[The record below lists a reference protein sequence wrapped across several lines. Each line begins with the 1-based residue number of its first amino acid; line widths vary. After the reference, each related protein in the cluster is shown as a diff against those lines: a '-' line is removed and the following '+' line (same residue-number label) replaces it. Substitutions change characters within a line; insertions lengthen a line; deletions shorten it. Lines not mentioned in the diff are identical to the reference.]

1 MVSYIFIVILS
12 SSEDSRMPDVR
23 GARAA
28 DRRRKEV
35 CKMAEDAENK
45 EIKEAADRLKN
56 YGWKNITDSDR
67 ETIMEY
73 AEEYMEF
80 LDMAKTERE
89 AVEVTRDLA
98 VSCGFRDIDTVE
110 RLQPG
115 DKVFGINREKS
126 VYLAVIG
133 REPLTEGFQAV
144 GAHIDAPRLDLKQNP
159 LYEDS
164 GLALLKT
171 HYYGGIKKYQWTTI
185 PLALHGVVVLTDGT
199 TVRVN
204 IGEDPEDP
212 VFLVTDLLPHLSAK
226 QNVRKVADGVPAE
239 KLNLMAGSIPLADA
253 DSENVKKNILA
264 ILKEK
269 YGMEEEDSA
278 APRSKRF
285 LL

>member
-1 MVSYIFIVILS
+1 
-12 SSEDSRMPDVR
+12 
-23 GARAA
+23 
-28 DRRRKEV
+28 
-35 CKMAEDAENK
+35 MAEDAENK

-159 LYEDS
+159 LYEE
-164 GLALLKT
+164 GKLAYLDT
-171 HYYGGIKKYQWTTI
+171 HYYGGIKKYQWAAL
-185 PLALHGVVVLTDGT
+185 PLAIHGVVVKKDGRQIP
-199 TVRVN
+199 VV
-204 IGEDPEDP
+204 IGESEDC
-212 VFLVTDLLPHLSAK
+212 LLYTSDA
-226 QNVRKVADGVPAE
+226 AD
-239 KLNLMAGSIPLADA
+239 D
-253 DSENVKKNILA
+253 
-264 ILKEK
+264 
-269 YGMEEEDSA
+269 
-278 APRSKRF
+278 
-285 LL
+285 